1 MREATKEERESVNGY
16 IESISEPTG
25 KHAFIT
31 KEIIYNLDKLDKLL
45 QFEPNTYYK
54 FVVLLR
60 SKDGETILKSYDK
73 KEIIV
78 KQWLID
84 SKEKLDETLYDMIKF
99 AKLFNGRLYMT
110 VDRKDV
116 DKTLFTM
123 QDKINSYLKQLYFGD
138 RTELSCKQLNKILA
152 SSTSM
157 SESSSRDCKR
167 WLFDVDTKNKEVLY
181 FIEKACGEH
190 YITTLETKNGYHV
203 IAKRKF
209 DGNFILGR
217 QYRDYAIEHNLEN
230 IFFNELNRPVVECKE
245 NALCLLYHVISE

>member
-1 MREATKEERESVNGY
+1 MREATSKERESVNDY
-16 IESISEPTG
+16 LESISEPTG
-25 KHAFIT
+25 KRAFIT

-45 QFEPNTYYK
+45 QFAPNTYYK

-60 SKDGETILKSYDK
+60 AKDGETILKSYDK
-73 KEIIV
+73 KELIV

-84 SKEKLDETLYDMIKF
+84 SKEKLDETLHDMIKF
-99 AKLFNGRLYMT
+99 AELFHGRLYMT

-167 WLFDVDTKNKEVLY
+167 WLFDIDTKDKDVLHY
-181 FIEKACGEH
+181 IEQSCGEH
-190 YITTLETKNGYHV
+190 YVTTLETKNGYHV
-203 IAKRKF
+203 IANRKF
-209 DGNFILGR
+209 DGYSILNN
-217 QYRDYAIEHNLEN
+217 IEQNLHQKFYKIIEEGN
-230 IFFNELNRPVVECKE
+230 YMLSKPLVECKE
-245 NALCLLYHVISE
+245 NALCLLYHLI